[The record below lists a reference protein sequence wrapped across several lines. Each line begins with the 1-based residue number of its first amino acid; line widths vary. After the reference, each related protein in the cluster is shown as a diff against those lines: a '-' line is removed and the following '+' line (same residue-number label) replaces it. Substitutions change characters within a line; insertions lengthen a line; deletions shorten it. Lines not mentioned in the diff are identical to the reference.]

1 MRVFGHSVTVMALAC
16 VAAIAAQTP
25 ASPPDKETAAIL
37 AAAREALGGDAK
49 LAAIKSF
56 VATGRT
62 RQIRGNNLVPIE
74 FEIACELPDKYVR
87 KDEIPAQESDPTS
100 SGFNGDL
107 LVQIPPPPPP
117 RAGGPGPG
125 RGEPP
130 AGAARG
136 EPPAGARAGTP
147 PATPPAGATPP
158 PAAAPPAGATPPAGA
173 EAGRAA
179 GPGPGGPGR
188 AGGPPIDPRRA
199 RVNTVKQDFVKL
211 TLGMFATSFSSYP
224 LTFTRAGQAEAP
236 QGKADVIDIKG
247 PEGSNFTARLFINT
261 QSHQPIMVSWQA
273 APTNVIVTAP
283 GQPAPK
289 PETLAAGTVVVEG
302 PAAPAAGASK
312 EEADKYTKEV
322 ADVRRKAQAK
332 LLEHRLYYADYRDAG
347 NGVLFPF
354 RLRRAI
360 GPDTVEETNFD
371 SFRFNQKIDPRKFE
385 PVK

>member
-1 MRVFGHSVTVMALAC
+1 MREFGQSMVVICL
-16 VAAIAAQTP
+16 VAAVLGAQTP
-25 ASPPDKETAAIL
+25 APDKDQAATIL
-37 AAAREALGGDAK
+37 ASAREALGGDAK

-100 SGFNGDL
+100 SGFNGDQ

-117 RAGGPGPG
+117 RAGGPGPAG

-130 AGAARG
+130 AAGAGRAS
-136 EPPAGARAGTP
+136 EPPAGGARAAGPPPATGTP
-147 PATPPAGATPP
+147 PPATAPPGATPP
-158 PAAAPPAGATPPAGA
+158 GA

-179 GPGPGGPGR
+179 GPGPAGPGR
-188 AGGPPIDPRRA
+188 AGGPPMDPRRA

-211 TLGMFATSFSSYP
+211 TLGMFAASFSSYP
-224 LTFTRAGQAEAP
+224 LTFTRGGQAEAP
-236 QGKADVIDIKG
+236 QGKADVLEVKG
-247 PEGSNFTARLFINT
+247 PEGSNFTARLFINS
-261 QSHQPIMVSWQA
+261 QSHQPIMLSWQM
-273 APTNVIVTAP
+273 PPSNVIVTVP

-302 PAAPAAGASK
+302 PPAPAAGASK
-312 EEADKYTKEV
+312 EETDKYTKDV

-371 SFRFNQKIDPRKFE
+371 AFRFNQKIDPRKFE